1 MRSILATRRIC
12 ARVASAPVRTYATE
26 PAKTNPT
33 TQFYKTFTRPIAKV
47 LLTATLTYQF
57 LYWAW
62 VKLETDEIRAETDAT
77 ITDLEAK
84 VEEYKKKVAEE
95 TKTNKA

>member
-1 MRSILATRRIC
+1 
-12 ARVASAPVRTYATE
+12 VG
-26 PAKTNPT
+26 
-33 TQFYKTFTRPIAKV
+33 
-47 LLTATLTYQF
+47 
-57 LYWAW
+57 
-62 VKLETDEIRAETDAT
+62 ETAT